1 VTITLINATR
11 RMKVINLPHARY
23 CEALGHC
30 ACAAGSGSKRTAAS
44 LTLPAGS
51 RTTGIHEAVLQL
63 PDVAHD
69 IRAGELRVRREVPPP
84 QPKSRSR
91 KAKRRPGRKKAR

>member
-1 VTITLINATR
+1 MTVTLINATR
-11 RMKVINLPHARY
+11 RMKVINLPHDSY
-23 CEALGHC
+23 CEALGNC
-30 ACAAGSGSKRTAAS
+30 ACATGIGSERTAAS

-63 PDVAHD
+63 PDVARD

-91 KAKRRPGRKKAR
+91 KAPRRTGRKKAR

>member
-1 VTITLINATR
+1 MTITLINATR
-11 RMKVINLPHARY
+11 RMKVINLPHASY
-23 CEALGHC
+23 CEALGSC
-30 ACAAGSGSKRTAAS
+30 ACVARSGSKPTAAS

-63 PDVAHD
+63 PDVARD
-69 IRAGELRVRREVPPP
+69 IREGELRVRREVPPP

-91 KAKRRPGRKKAR
+91 KAPRRTGRKKAR